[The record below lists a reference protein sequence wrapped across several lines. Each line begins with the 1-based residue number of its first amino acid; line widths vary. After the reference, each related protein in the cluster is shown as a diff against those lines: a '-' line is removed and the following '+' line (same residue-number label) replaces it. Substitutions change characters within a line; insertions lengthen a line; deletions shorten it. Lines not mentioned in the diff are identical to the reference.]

1 MAQKATLFYG
11 IFLALAAV
19 ACGRQEAEVPE
30 VLDGLQTITASGP
43 ESKTVFSQF
52 TEDNQV
58 YYRVLWENGDKIG
71 LFTGASGQNQAEYTT
86 SVSSPS
92 AAAAFT
98 HTNDKNAATVD
109 GYYFA
114 VFPYQTSASFGWGSA
129 TTAEKKNCHV
139 ILPFAQTA
147 VNGGAPREACVLAA
161 RSTDTDFAFQ
171 HVFSYIRFV
180 VGEDFPDLTAVRVT
194 NRNGKKMADRMNIY
208 YQYPNDEISVAFN
221 ELKSAVKSWCELKPA
236 SPATVFA
243 PGVYYIAVWPRVYED
258 GLSFAFVD
266 SQNDTIKREITSQVR
281 LNAAGSVANVGTVR
295 AEEGP
300 SGFIPPAQNSSFSVD
315 VPAAATLQLT
325 NVRAA
330 AYVTTVKVASA
341 TEKLCGKLYTNS
353 STGKSRV
360 AKGLNE
366 VVYNTLATEVA
377 VREIPIALC
386 PGTYDELQ
394 LTFTTSKHQV
404 IRRTLTNVTL
414 TAGQTTSVDIGK
426 LVPETDILF
435 WESFDANVWGGNLVE
450 GDPAYAPTA
459 DAPATFATAAL
470 AGNEQASVSVPY
482 NQPGTGYFQTNK
494 TSEIGSQTVAQ
505 CHLTSDAYLKSRNF
519 WDYTS
524 LYRGQEM
531 QGCLGL
537 SVSDDYYFKF
547 QPAPFTNITGFCNAD
562 LEFDLRAGA
571 TFDQDLSVQILNGGW
586 LVSAEADGVALPV
599 NNDNHSYLGNY
610 DEYILSKTALKAGEW
625 VHVTLHLSHLS
636 DASAFCLTRPET
648 TASSQKKFGCLLDN
662 VCLTRTQDLTAKAN
676 NTLRVLY
683 WNIQYGMWTEQGSN
697 YNNFV
702 NWIKKMNPDVCVFC
716 EGKTVYSNEATGDYP
731 WSTNPYLPDNWSS
744 LASRYNHSYVSVW
757 EGQVVTAKST
767 ITRRASIPGWK
778 SSGGPVNAGADLVRI
793 SAGGKNWYFI
803 PTHLW
808 AQSYAKAVRDGSDAE
823 RAASAELHEGNLD
836 RRDEMQT
843 ILNQLYVPYKN
854 EATYLYILGDL
865 NAQSR
870 DDIWFYS
877 GVKHWGWVEQD
888 PGRFLVYD
896 VLSAAS
902 PTLYDVV
909 YKKFNGTNLGKKQ
922 GRFFFSS
929 NCNNIRKDMVWANSG
944 GYNKVVDAYHPMDSY
959 VNPLSNPNPP
969 QADLEWSPSDHR
981 PIIFD
986 INLN

>member
-1 MAQKATLFYG
+1 MAQNTKLFNG
-11 IFLALAAV
+11 LLIALAMV
-19 ACGRQEAEVPE
+19 ACNRQEAEVPDF
-30 VLDGLQTITASGP
+30 LDGLQTITASCP

-71 LFTGASGQNQAEYTT
+71 LFTGTNGQNQAQYTT

-92 AAAAFT
+92 PTGSFT
-98 HTNDKNAATVD
+98 HTNDKNATLVD

-129 TTAEKKNCHV
+129 TTEEKKNCHV
-139 ILPFAQTA
+139 ILPFSQTA
-147 VNGGAPREACVLAA
+147 VTGGAPKEACVMAA
-161 RSTDTDFAFQ
+161 RSTGTDFIFQ
-171 HVFSYIRFV
+171 HAFSYIRFV
-180 VGEDFPDLTAVRVT
+180 VGEDFPDLTAVKVT

-208 YQYPNDEISVAFN
+208 YQSDDITVAFN

-258 GLSFAFVD
+258 GLAFDFVD

-295 AEEGP
+295 AESGV
-300 SGFIPPAQNSSFSVD
+300 SGFIPHAQNPDFSVSVTD
-315 VPAAATLQLT
+315 AATLNLT

-330 AYVTTVKVASA
+330 AYVTTVKVSSA
-341 TEKLCGKLYTNS
+341 TQKLCGKLFTNS

-366 VVYNTLATEVA
+366 VVYNTLATQVA
-377 VREIPIALC
+377 VREIPIVLC

-404 IRRTLTNVTL
+404 IHRTLTDVTL
-414 TAGQTTSVDIGK
+414 AAGQTTTVDIGK
-426 LVPETDILF
+426 LVPEEDILF
-435 WESFDANVWGGNLVE
+435 WESFDANVWGGNLDE
-450 GDPAYAPTA
+450 GTPAYAPTA
-459 DAPATFATAAL
+459 DAPATFANTDL
-470 AGNEQASVSVPY
+470 AGNEQAFVSVPY

-494 TSEIGSQTVAQ
+494 TSEIGNQTVAQ
-505 CHLTSDAYLKSRNF
+505 CHLTSDSYLKSRNF

-537 SVSDDYYFKF
+537 SISDDYYFKY
-547 QPAPFTNITGFCNAD
+547 QPAPFSNISGFCNAD
-562 LEFDLRAGA
+562 LEFDLKAGS
-571 TFDQDLSVQILNGGW
+571 TFDQDLSAQILGGGW

-599 NNDNHSYLGNY
+599 NNENHSYLGNY
-610 DEYILSKTALKAGEW
+610 DEYILSKTALRAGEW
-625 VHVTLHLSHLS
+625 VHFTLHLSHLS

-662 VCLTRTQDLTAKAN
+662 VCLTKTQDLTAKAS

-683 WNIQYGMWTEQGSN
+683 WNIQYGMWAEQGSN
-697 YNNFV
+697 YNKFV
-702 NWIKKMNPDVCVFC
+702 SWINKMNPDVCVFC
-716 EGKTVYSNEATGDYP
+716 EGKTVYSDDATGDNP
-731 WSTNPYLPDNWSS
+731 WSTSPYLPDNWST
-744 LASRYNHSYVSVW
+744 LASRYNHPYVSVW
-757 EGQVVTAKST
+757 ESQVVTSKYG
-767 ITRRASIPGWK
+767 ITRRASIPSWK
-778 SSGGPVNAGADLVRI
+778 SSDGPVNAGADLVRI
-793 SAGGKNWYFI
+793 SAGGKYWYFI
-803 PTHLW
+803 PVHLW
-808 AQSYAKAVRDGSDAE
+808 PQSYSKAVRDGSDE
-823 RAASAELHEGNLD
+823 QKAASSELHEGNLD

-843 ILNQLYVPYKN
+843 ILSQLYVPYKT
-854 EATYLYILGDL
+854 EATNLYILGDY

-870 DDIWFYS
+870 EDIWFYS

-888 PGRFLVYD
+888 SGRFLVYD
-896 VLSAAS
+896 VLTAAS

-909 YKKFNGTNLGKKQ
+909 YKKFNGTSMGKKQ

-929 NCNNIRKDMVWANSG
+929 NSNNIRKDMVWANSG
-944 GYNKVVDAYHPMDSY
+944 GYNKVVDVYHPMDSY
-959 VNPLSNPNPP
+959 VNPVSNPNPP
-969 QADLEWSPSDHR
+969 RADLEWSPSDHR
-981 PIIFD
+981 PIIMD